1 MMAVSNG
8 GRAVANGCF
17 LSSKSAA
24 TGIIAAIALIYT
36 GVFGFLP
43 D

>member
-17 LSSKSAA
+17 LGSKSAA